1 MMNSMIQDMQGNVC
15 VVTGAARGLGRCI
28 SETLAQAGAAR
39 VYACDINMAPA
50 ENWLNQHDNVTAV
63 TLNVC
68 DSDAV
73 GRLAERIQAE
83 HSRVD
88 VLVNNAGITR
98 DALLDNM
105 TEADWNNVLE
115 VNLKGVFLMTQAM
128 LPLMKLNHSGSIVSI
143 SSIVGTDGNIG
154 QSNYA
159 ASKGGMIAMTKGW
172 AKELA
177 RGGTQIRANCIAP
190 GFINTEMTQA
200 VPQKVLD
207 KMTSRIPLGHLG
219 EPTDIAQ
226 GVLFLASARARYI
239 TGQVLK
245 IDGGLVL

>member
-1 MMNSMIQDMQGNVC
+1 MNGNTQDMHNHIC

-28 SETLAQAGAAR
+28 SETLARAGAAR
-39 VYACDINMAPA
+39 VYACDIDMAPA
-50 ENWLNQHDNVTAV
+50 DGWLKEHHNVTAV
-63 TLNVC
+63 TLDVC
-68 DSDAV
+68 DSEALSQLSTRIQSEY
-73 GRLAERIQAE
+73 GRL
-83 HSRVD
+83 D

-105 TEADWNNVLE
+105 TEADWDRVLN
-115 VNLKGVFLMTQAM
+115 VNLKGVFLVTQAM
-128 LPLMKLNHSGSIVSI
+128 LPLIKLNRRGSIVSI

-154 QSNYA
+154 QSNYG
-159 ASKGGMIAMTKGW
+159 ASKGGVIAMTKGW

-177 RGGTQIRANCIAP
+177 RGGAQIRANCIAP

-200 VPQKVLD
+200 VPERVLE
-207 KMTSRIPLGHLG
+207 KMTARIPLGHLG
-219 EPTDIAQ
+219 EPADIAE
-226 GVLFLASARARYI
+226 GVLFLASDRARYI

>member
-1 MMNSMIQDMQGNVC
+1 MNGISQDMHNHIC

-28 SETLAQAGAAR
+28 SETLARAGAAR
-39 VYACDINMAPA
+39 VYACDINMTPA
-50 ENWLNQHDNVTAV
+50 ESWLNEYDNITAV
-63 TLNVC
+63 TLDVC
-68 DSDAV
+68 DSNALSQLSTRILGEH
-73 GRLAERIQAE
+73 GRL
-83 HSRVD
+83 D

-98 DALLDNM
+98 DALLDRM
-105 TEADWNNVLE
+105 TEADWDSVLN

-154 QSNYA
+154 QSNYG
-159 ASKGGMIAMTKGW
+159 ASKGGLITMTKGW
-172 AKELA
+172 ARELA

-200 VPQKVLD
+200 VPQKVLE

-219 EPTDIAQ
+219 EPTDIAE

>member
-1 MMNSMIQDMQGNVC
+1 MTGITQDMQGNVC

-28 SETLAQAGAAR
+28 SETLAQAGAAQ
-39 VYACDINMAPA
+39 VYACDIDMAPA
-50 ENWLNQHDNVTAV
+50 ESWLGGYDNVSAI

-68 DSDAV
+68 DSNALSRLSARLLEEQ
-73 GRLAERIQAE
+73 GRL
-83 HSRVD
+83 D

-98 DALLDNM
+98 DALLGKM
-105 TEADWNNVLE
+105 TEADWDSVLD
-115 VNLKGVFLMTQAM
+115 VNLKGVFLMTRAM
-128 LPLMKLNHSGSIVSI
+128 LPLMQIHQSGSIVSI

-159 ASKGGMIAMTKGW
+159 ASKGGIISMTRGW
-172 AKELA
+172 AKELV
-177 RGGTQIRANCIAP
+177 RGGAQIRANCIAP

-207 KMTSRIPLGHLG
+207 KMTARIPLGHLG
-219 EPTDIAQ
+219 EPTDIAE
-226 GVLFLASARARYI
+226 GVLFLASQRARYI

>member
-1 MMNSMIQDMQGNVC
+1 MNATTRDMHNNIC

-28 SETLAQAGAAR
+28 SETLARAGAAR

-50 ENWLNQHDNVTAV
+50 EAWLKEYDNVTAV
-63 TLNVC
+63 PLDVC
-68 DSDAV
+68 DSAALSRLSARILADH
-73 GRLAERIQAE
+73 GRL
-83 HSRVD
+83 D

-105 TEADWNNVLE
+105 TEADWDSVLN

-128 LPLMKLNHSGSIVSI
+128 LPLMKLQQSGSIVSI

-154 QSNYA
+154 QSNYG
-159 ASKGGMIAMTKGW
+159 ASKGGVISMTKGW
-172 AKELA
+172 ARELA
-177 RGGTQIRANCIAP
+177 RGGAQIRANCIAP

-200 VPQKVLD
+200 VPQKVLE
-207 KMTSRIPLGHLG
+207 KMTARIPLGRLG
-219 EPTDIAQ
+219 EPTDIAE

>member
-1 MMNSMIQDMQGNVC
+1 MNGTANDMQNNIC

-28 SETLAQAGAAR
+28 SETLALAGAAR
-39 VYACDINMAPA
+39 VYACDIDMTPA
-50 ENWLNQHDNVTAV
+50 DAWLSEHDNVTAV
-63 TLNVC
+63 TLDVC
-68 DSDAV
+68 DGDALSHLSARILAEH
-73 GRLAERIQAE
+73 GRL
-83 HSRVD
+83 D

-98 DALLDNM
+98 DALLEKM
-105 TEADWNNVLE
+105 TDTDWDRVLD

-128 LPLMKLNHSGSIVSI
+128 LPLMKLHQSGSIVSI

-154 QSNYA
+154 QSNYG
-159 ASKGGMIAMTKGW
+159 ASKGGLITMTKGW

-177 RGGTQIRANCIAP
+177 RGGAQIRANCIAP

-207 KMTSRIPLGHLG
+207 KMTARIPLGHLG

-226 GVLFLASARARYI
+226 GVLFLASQRARYI

>member
-1 MMNSMIQDMQGNVC
+1 MNSMTQDMQGNVC

-28 SETLAQAGAAR
+28 SETLAQAGANR
-39 VYACDINMAPA
+39 VYACDIDMTPA
-50 ENWLNQHDNVTAV
+50 ENWLREYDNVTAV

-68 DSDAV
+68 DKTALA
-73 GRLAERIQAE
+73 RLNERIYSEQ
-83 HSRVD
+83 RRLD

-98 DALLDNM
+98 DALLGSM
-105 TEADWNNVLE
+105 TEADWNSVLE
-115 VNLKGVFLMTQAM
+115 VNLKGVFLTTQAM
-128 LPLMKLNHSGSIVSI
+128 LPLMQQHHSGSIISI

-159 ASKGGMIAMTKGW
+159 ASKGGIIAMTKGW

-177 RGGTQIRANCIAP
+177 RGGANIRANCIAP

-207 KMTSRIPLGHLG
+207 KLTARIPLGHLG
-219 EPTDIAQ
+219 EPADIAQ
-226 GVLFLASARARYI
+226 GVLFLASERARYI